1 MLIKTSKWKNLSIM
15 IIILFAAVMFLEIY
29 PRTKFLVISSYNLIK
44 QNNYAE
50 NLSDI
55 EYDLKFL
62 DAEYIRL
69 KSEIGS
75 IVTEYKENQKLSDLF
90 AMLDETASH
99 SKVKIKSIKPGKI
112 SEKENLWL
120 QPMDITL
127 TGNYVNIYNFIRFME
142 YSDKVTIIK
151 NVEITPDKNR
161 FTKLE
166 AKIKMEIYLNL

>member
-1 MLIKTSKWKNLSIM
+1 MLIKTPKWKNLSIM
-15 IIILFAAVMFLEIY
+15 IIILFAAVMLLEIY
-29 PRTKFLVISSYNLIK
+29 PRTEVLVISSYNLIK

-55 EYDLKFL
+55 EYDLKSL

-90 AMLDETASH
+90 AMLDEIASD
-99 SKVKIKSIKPGKI
+99 SEVKINSITPGKI
-112 SEKENLWL
+112 SEKDNLWL
-120 QPMDITL
+120 QPIDIAV
-127 TGNYVNIYNFIRFME
+127 TGNYVNIYNFVRFME

-151 NVEITPDKNR
+151 SIDINPDKDKLSR
-161 FTKLE
+161 LE